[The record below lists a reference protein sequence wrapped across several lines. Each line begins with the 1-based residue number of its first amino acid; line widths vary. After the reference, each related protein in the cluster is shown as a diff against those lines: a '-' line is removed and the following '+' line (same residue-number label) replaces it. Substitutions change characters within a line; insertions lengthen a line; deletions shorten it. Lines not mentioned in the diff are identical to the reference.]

1 MNKKIFMVI
10 FILCFSVSANAM
22 NKAISLSYGAGEPD
36 SLRGYRA
43 SLQLEPEQTQWKGVW
58 IYFDLNAAHWHSKYT
73 TNKSIDA
80 LGIVPV
86 FRFYSPKP
94 SVLTPYLEAGIGLT
108 GLSKDEIGH
117 RQLGAHWG
125 FQDLMGAGFM
135 LGREHQLDFSIRY
148 LHYSNA
154 GLYNP
159 NEGIDVKALFTMA
172 YRF

>member
-22 NKAISLSYGAGEPD
+22 NKAISLSYGIGEPD
-36 SLRGYRA
+36 NLSGYRA
-43 SLQLEPEQTQWKGVW
+43 SLQLEPEQTQWKGIW
-58 IYFDLNAAHWHSKYT
+58 IYFDINAAHWHSKYT

-80 LGIVPV
+80 LGIVPM

-94 SVLTPYLEAGIGLT
+94 SVLTPYLEVGIGLA

-117 RQLGAHWG
+117 RELGAHWG
-125 FQDLMGAGFM
+125 FQDIAGAGFM
-135 LGREHQLDFSIRY
+135 FGREHQLDFSVRY

-159 NEGIDVKALFTMA
+159 NEGVDVKGLFTLA